1 MAGVLLNSG
10 AKPVQ
15 LGSYLLSEEKIKDPK
30 EKWAIVQETGV
41 GYWFGRI
48 TELDEDKRVLTLHPG
63 LVLPSIPRIP
73 IAVMDPGGAIE
84 GVVTGADMR
93 PVLGRKSFHPIR
105 SMSYSHL
112 EMAHEFDQDLQ
123 HFCFLMAS
131 LSVGAIRAEEVQR
144 ELSPPKVQ
152 GSVTGRGILPT

>member
-1 MAGVLLNSG
+1 MSGMLLNSG
-10 AKPVQ
+10 AKPVE
-15 LGSYLLSEEKIKDPK
+15 LGKYTLSEDKLKDPN
-30 EKWAIVQETGV
+30 EKWAIVQEVGI

-93 PVLGRKSFHPIR
+93 AVLGRKSFHPIR
-105 SMSYSHL
+105 SMAYSHL
-112 EMAHEFDQDLQ
+112 EMAHEFDQDLR
-123 HFCFLMAS
+123 HFCFLMVS
-131 LSVGAIRAEEVQR
+131 LAVGAIRPEDAQR
-144 ELSPPKVQ
+144 ELSPRVQ
-152 GSVTGRGILPT
+152 TSSTGRGIIPQ